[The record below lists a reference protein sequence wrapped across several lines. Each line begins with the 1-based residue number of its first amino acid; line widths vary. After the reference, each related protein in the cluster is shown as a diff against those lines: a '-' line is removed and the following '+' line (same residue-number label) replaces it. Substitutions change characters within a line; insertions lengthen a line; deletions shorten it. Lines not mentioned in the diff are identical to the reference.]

1 MSKRKADR
9 ARRRAEMILK
19 VRSGEITATEAA
31 RLLGMSRKTYYQW
44 EDRALQGMLEGLT
57 EKEPGR
63 PQAPKPDP
71 QKALLEKKVAEL
83 EKRIETMAELYDL
96 RQVLD
101 DLNRETPNPTKKS
114 PTTRKKKR

>member
-63 PQAPKPDP
+63 PPAPAPDP
-71 QKALLEKKVAEL
+71 EKARLEKKVADL
-83 EKRIETMAELYDL
+83 EKKLQTMAELYDL
-96 RQVLD
+96 RQILD
-101 DLNRETPNPTKKS
+101 DLNRRDSKPRKRAPKA
-114 PTTRKKKR
+114 RKKKR

>member
-31 RLLGMSRKTYYQW
+31 RLLGMARKTYYQW

-71 QKALLEKKVAEL
+71 EKARLEKKVAEL
-83 EKRIETMAELYDL
+83 EKKLETMAEVFDL
-96 RQVLD
+96 RQVLE
-101 DLNRETPNPTKKS
+101 DLNREDLPP
-114 PTTRKKKR
+114 RKKAPKAHKKKP